1 MEDDIPPP
9 HPARRLATRAA
20 ALWAFG
26 QWLLFGVVPLLLG
39 GAALY
44 VVVTEA
50 AREPIEVTSLSVPP
64 ALAERGLTPEVAAL
78 RLMDAIEATAR
89 AVHAETLQRPAA
101 ELQGSQPD
109 VTIPGAG
116 VSLRSL
122 AGLLRGLLGWPE
134 RQLSGEILADG
145 DLLRLRLRLAG
156 HGVIADIA
164 GPASAGADAL
174 LLAAAPELWR
184 VVAPRLYAWH
194 VAESE
199 APQAEIRDRLLAL
212 RRRAPD
218 APTEATLTYLIGR
231 SLVRS
236 GDPGAALEMLDALA
250 AANPSYPAAHYGR
263 ALALHALGNPAEAL
277 AAQARGL
284 ALDPQSP
291 WAHLVSAALLREL
304 GRLDPALAAARR
316 AQDLDEDDR
325 PGLVEEAHVLR
336 AMARLSEAAEAAR
349 RAVALDARYGPAHA
363 ALGQVALRQREE
375 MAALAAF
382 EAALA
387 AMPNLADAHAGR
399 AEALLVLG
407 RREEAAAALARA
419 AALGAPEATLA
430 PLRARLNPG

>member
-1 MEDDIPPP
+1 MEDNTPPP

-20 ALWAFG
+20 ALWTLG
-26 QWLLFGVVPLLLG
+26 QQLLFGVVPLLLG
-39 GAALY
+39 AAALY

-50 AREPIEVTSLSVPP
+50 AREPIAVTSLSVPP

-218 APTEATLTYLIGR
+218 AATEATLTYLIGR

-250 AANPSYPAAHYGR
+250 AANPAYPAAHYGR
-263 ALALHALGNPAEAL
+263 ALALQALGNPAEAL

-407 RREEAAAALARA
+407 RGEEAAAALSRA

-430 PLRARLNPG
+430 PLRARLNP